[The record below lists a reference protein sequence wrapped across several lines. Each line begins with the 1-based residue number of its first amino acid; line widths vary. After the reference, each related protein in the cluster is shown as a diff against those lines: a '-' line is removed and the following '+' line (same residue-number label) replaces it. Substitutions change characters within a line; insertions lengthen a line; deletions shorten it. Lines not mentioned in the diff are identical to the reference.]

1 MHKHRFFLACV
12 LAGFASLLGSPVQA
26 QINPDQTLEYEESIV
41 TPDVKV
47 RGSLADLIEGGAVR
61 GSNLFHSFSDF
72 NVLESERVY
81 FANPSGIESILSR
94 ITGDRVSNIFG
105 TLGVDGTADLF
116 LINPNGIVFGLQAS
130 LDIEGS
136 FYGTTAEALPLGDGV
151 FSAAN
156 PEQSQLLIV
165 KPNTSFFRY
174 LTPSSGDIVNR
185 GHIGAEEEL
194 SLVANSLNL
203 RGAVVAGSDLS
214 LTATDSVQIR
224 DTPNEPF
231 VAFAGGN
238 LRIQGNDQVDI
249 LALAHPESGLFSY
262 GSMVLQSEAPI
273 IGDAHYLSG
282 KHFSIEGL
290 DGGSGTLYS
299 PNDPIIRA
307 LGNVDIQSY
316 QGTSLHILAGGSVN
330 IGTATIE
337 APDMGVEGVD
347 YLEAIVSL
355 SNGELVAINGGEN
368 PTLDV
373 RAGIQPEAI
382 GVPPIEILTGF
393 NLDSDI
399 FTEAFANDLST
410 GTDITIGDVLI
421 TAPNGLIL
429 LTNQYQPNNEIP
441 GGDILINATGD
452 YARGINVQSSIGK
465 GGLVFLDSRGDILLE
480 GLLGGIDSS
489 SMVDNGGDITL
500 IADET
505 VSLDGVF
512 SSITTNRGGNIQ
524 VLSNHF
530 SMSPF
535 TALTTFRSDTGLG
548 GNILIQTT
556 ESVFINDGV
565 VGSVPAFAENIGNSG
580 NIDIKTED
588 LTVVGRRSAISSR
601 TLNNE
606 PAGDITVEVNRL
618 QLTGGSEILA
628 STDTRGDAG
637 SISIDASEFV
647 EATGAE
653 PGFGNIIR
661 SGITTDT
668 RGSGAAGNLTITTP
682 SLRVLDG
689 ARLGAQ
695 VQNDASGRGGNVVVN
710 AANILIENGGQITA
724 GTFGTG
730 IGGTLTINDADSV
743 VVRES
748 DGEGSPSGIFTA
760 TYGYAD
766 ANDLIINTRN
776 LSILEGGQ
784 ISASSLGIDTGR
796 GGNLTINATG
806 AVNVA
811 GSSSDGEFR
820 SALAVSSGFLLG
832 TTFQG
837 AVGDGGNLIV
847 NSGDFTVRDAGFVS
861 AQAFGTGVRDDFP
874 RVAGNAGNLTITS
887 TGRVELSHGV
897 LQTSTIGPGNAGDIT
912 LQARE
917 LIIRD
922 LSETSASTVG
932 NRQSVPGVTG
942 RGGKITVIVDDSI
955 ELIGEGGI
963 ATLSAFGGDAGD
975 ISIRSGSLSLRDGA
989 SITAAAIGDG
999 QAGNININAGTS
1011 LEIIGGR
1018 FIRGTDAN
1026 DLGGFEVFSPDEEVF
1041 SPSQITTDFG
1051 SLNGNLS
1058 ASDLLVSTEQLL
1070 IAEGGRIT
1078 TRTLG
1083 DNPGGNLKIASNTI
1097 ELRGTSASGEPSELS
1112 AQAISN
1118 GDAGSI
1124 AIDTERL
1131 SLTENA
1137 RILASARDDGNA
1149 GDISIRSGES
1159 VNLTDSEITTSALQS
1174 SGGNIFVLSD
1184 ELRLLGDSDIKTFVD
1199 SGSGSGGNVEL
1210 VADSIVV
1217 LDSSDILAFSVG
1229 GAGGNILLDTPA
1241 FFREG
1246 YRASSQEPN
1255 LSQLRTLDDNN
1266 LVDINATGLVSSGAI
1281 TVPSV
1286 NFIENDL
1293 AELANNLVDSD
1304 ALVANS
1310 CIARNGGTTGTF
1322 TLTSGNRLPQ
1332 SPNEFQVSV
1341 YPLGIVEPVSSDA
1354 ATVTPGIISEPQSV
1368 YQLSDGRLI
1377 MSRDC

>member
-1 MHKHRFFLACV
+1 MRKPRFFLACV
-12 LAGFASLLGSPVQA
+12 LAGFASLLGSPAQA
-26 QINPDQTLEYEESIV
+26 QINPDQTLEYEESVV

-116 LINPNGIVFGLQAS
+116 FINPNGIVFGPQAS

-174 LTPSSGDIVNR
+174 LTPRSGDIVNR

-194 SLVANSLNL
+194 SLAANSLNL

-249 LALAHPESGLFSY
+249 VALAHPESGLFSY

-282 KHFSIEGL
+282 KHFSIEEL
-290 DGGSGTLYS
+290 DGGLGTLYS

-307 LGNVDIQSY
+307 LGDVDIQSY

-347 YLEAIVSL
+347 YLEATVIL

-382 GVPPIEILTGF
+382 GVPPVEILTGF

-399 FTEAFANDLST
+399 FTEAFANDLFT
-410 GTDITIGDVLI
+410 GNDITIGDVLI

-452 YARGINVQSSIGK
+452 YAQGINVQSSSGK

-480 GLLGGIDSS
+480 GFLGGIDSS

-535 TALTTFRSDTGLG
+535 TALTTFRSDNGLG
-548 GNILIQTT
+548 GNILIQTN
-556 ESVFINDGV
+556 ESVFINNGV
-565 VGSVPAFAENIGNSG
+565 VGSVPALAENIGNSG

-588 LTVVGRRSAISSR
+588 LTVVGRLSAISSR
-601 TLNNE
+601 T
-606 PAGDITVEVNRL
+606 
-618 QLTGGSEILA
+618 
-628 STDTRGDAG
+628 TDTRGDAG
-637 SISIDASEFV
+637 SISVDASEFV

-653 PGFGNIIR
+653 PGFDNIVR

-668 RGSGAAGNLTITTP
+668 SGSGAAGNLTITTP

-710 AANILIENGGQITA
+710 AANILLENGGQITA

-766 ANDLIINTRN
+766 ANDLIINTRD

-784 ISASSLGIDTGR
+784 ISASSLGIATGR

-806 AVNVA
+806 AVNVS

-847 NSGDFTVRDAGFVS
+847 NSGDLTVRDTGFVS

-887 TGRVELSHGV
+887 TGRVELSHGD

-922 LSETSASTVG
+922 LSEASASTIG

-963 ATLSAFGGDAGD
+963 GTLSAFGGDAGD

-1018 FIRGTDAN
+1018 FIRGADAN
-1026 DLGGFEVFSPDEEVF
+1026 DLGGFEVFSPDEEIF

-1058 ASDLLVSTEQLL
+1058 ASDLIVSTEQLL

-1083 DNPGGNLKIASNTI
+1083 DNPGGNLKITSNTI

-1112 AQAISN
+1112 AQAISD

-1124 AIDTERL
+1124 AVDTERL

-1137 RILASARDDGNA
+1137 RILASARNVGNA
-1149 GDISIRSGES
+1149 GDISIHSGES

-1241 FFREG
+1241 FFGEN

-1255 LSQLRTLDDNN
+1255 LGQLRTLDDNN

-1293 AELANNLVDSD
+1293 AELADNLVDSE

-1310 CIARNGGTTGTF
+1310 CIARDDGNTGTF

-1332 SPNEFQVSV
+1332 SPNEFQVSL
-1341 YPLGIVEPVSSDA
+1341 YPLGIVRPVPSDA
-1354 ATVTPGIISEPQSV
+1354 ATVAPDIISEPQAV